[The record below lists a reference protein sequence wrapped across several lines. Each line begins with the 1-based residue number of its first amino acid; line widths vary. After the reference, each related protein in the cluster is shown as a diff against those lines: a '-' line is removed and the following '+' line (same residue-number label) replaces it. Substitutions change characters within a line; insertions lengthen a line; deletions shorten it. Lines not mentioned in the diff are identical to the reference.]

1 MFEVESYEEILDRLL
16 SRIPSSFDKREGSV
30 IWLALAPAA
39 AEIVQLQIDSQSRLN
54 ESFADTSSYEYLRRR
69 AEERGVHPFEPTNAI
84 LKAEFNQDVPLGSMF
99 AKEELTYTV
108 VEKLEDDFEYKIIC
122 NQKGTKGNNY
132 FGTIIPLEYIDG
144 LTEAEI
150 TEILIPARDLEYIED
165 FRQRYYDSFKSE
177 AFGGNIQDYK
187 EKTLSIEGVGA
198 VRIIPV
204 WAGGGTVKVIIL
216 DGELNKPSNLL
227 ISNVQNELDPVGHQ
241 GLGYGLAPIGH
252 VVTVEGVNELLI
264 NVKSD
269 IILDVGKSWENVK
282 PLIEDELNTYIFNLK
297 QTWKDGDII
306 VRIAQIESIIL
317 NIDGVLDVSNTEIN
331 DDIVN
336 ISLSIDEIPELGDV
350 TNG

>member
-122 NQKGTKGNNY
+122 NQKGTKGNDY

-282 PLIEDELNTYIFNLK
+282 SLIEDKLNTYIFNLK